1 MAVLHATT
9 ETDHEIEQ
17 TKMTAWDED
26 VSALIQRDDPANF
39 DPASEWGADGAL
51 DWLNWACVK
60 ADHED
65 AAVRCLVSLGDPR
78 GAIQFTVRRM
88 PDGRI
93 IISTPHAEQGERH
106 VEVRELFPGTLEVI

>member
-17 TKMTAWDED
+17 TATTVWDED
-26 VSALIQRDDPANF
+26 VSALIQRDDGPTGE
-39 DPASEWGADGAL
+39 PGAL

-65 AAVRCLVSLGDPR
+65 DAVRCLVSLGDPR

-106 VEVRELFPGTLEVI
+106 VEVREIFPGTLEVI

>member
-65 AAVRCLVSLGDPR
+65 DAVRCLVSLGAPR
-78 GAIQFTVRRM
+78 GAGRSHHHQHPARRA
-88 PDGRI
+88 G
-93 IISTPHAEQGERH
+93 
-106 VEVRELFPGTLEVI
+106 